1 MKIIKTFEDF
11 GEKIGP
17 LLNIKKYV
25 IWELN
30 KLDSDFYENNIYY
43 IILELI
49 SHSITKDI
57 KFKKLYFKTPNKI
70 QKYDNEKF
78 AYFSSNE
85 IRKNFIY
92 QTDNLSEALEY
103 VEIYNKSK
111 KYNI

>member
-1 MKIIKTFEDF
+1 M
-11 GEKIGP
+11 
-17 LLNIKKYV
+17 
-25 IWELN
+25 
-30 KLDSDFYENNIYY
+30 
-43 IILELI
+43 I

-85 IRKNFIY
+85 IRKSFIY
-92 QTDNLSEALEY
+92 QTDNLSDALEY
-103 VEIYNKSK
+103 VEIYNKKK

>member
-1 MKIIKTFEDF
+1 MKNIKTFEDF

-49 SHSITKDI
+49 SH
-57 KFKKLYFKTPNKI
+57 YFKTPNKI

-111 KYNI
+111 NIIYESVLC